1 MKYGINGEG
10 IAYVKRKP
18 VFVPL
23 CLKDE
28 LIDLEITE
36 MNDRFGR
43 GRARKIIEE
52 SPERVKAVCTYQRY
66 CGSCV
71 LMHMSGKEQN
81 QAKKEILQEAL
92 QKYAGY
98 EEEIPDL
105 IRTNDLYYRNK
116 CSLAFGLSHGK
127 LVNVMYQNDSHQK
140 VFIENCPIH
149 EKGLERIRKEI
160 LNVLNRHKCMLYDRK
175 MMKGYRYLMIR
186 GIDGH
191 YQVVLVTGKD
201 EIPLSVIDA
210 IMDIEGIVSL
220 YQGINTERNAINM
233 LPEDLRL
240 LKGQE
245 AIDFRLLGL
254 GLHLKPLSFFQLNT
268 QTAEK
273 LYETVIEA
281 AGEKNGLI
289 VEAYSGIGVMGLIL
303 SRKAKQVI
311 CIDNN
316 ESSIRDGKKIAEE
329 NHIGNI
335 EYRCQDA
342 AKALKQ
348 ILKKQQIGCL
358 VVDPPRT
365 GLNEEMLK
373 ALKEHPVE
381 RIIYV
386 SCNPATLAKN
396 LKVLG
401 KEYRI
406 KRVMPFDMFPQTQ
419 HVETVTLLCR
429 NSVVHHM
436 NLNPDPYEMIKNG
449 KKTIELRLYDEKRQ
463 KIRAGDEIA
472 FDNTVTGETLRVR
485 VLKLHCF
492 KSFEELYQTLPL
504 LQCGYTEEDIAQAK
518 PSDMEQ
524 YYSLDD
530 QAKYGVVGIEL
541 LLQKS
546 NN

>member
-10 IAYVKRKP
+10 IAYVHRKP

-36 MNDRFGR
+36 MNDRYGR

-52 SPERVKAVCTYQRY
+52 SPERVKAVCPYQRD

-71 LMHMSGKEQN
+71 LMHMSDKEQN

-140 VFIENCPIH
+140 VYIDECVIH
-149 EKGLERIRKEI
+149 EKGLEKIREEI
-160 LNVLNRHKCMLYDRK
+160 LNVLNAHKCILYDRK
-175 MMKGYRYLMIR
+175 TMKGYRYLMIR
-186 GIDGH
+186 GIETEF
-191 YQVVLVTGKD
+191 QVVLVTGKE
-201 EIPLSVIDA
+201 EIPSPIVDG
-210 IMDIEGIVSL
+210 IMKIKGIASL
-220 YQGINTERNAINM
+220 YQGINTDRDVLNM
-233 LPEDLRL
+233 IPEDLRL
-240 LKGQE
+240 LKGKE
-245 AIDFRLLGL
+245 TIGFELLEL
-254 GLHLKPLSFFQLNT
+254 KLQLKPLSFFQLNT
-268 QTAEK
+268 QTAK
-273 LYETVIEA
+273 NLYESVIEM
-281 AGEKNGLI
+281 AGEKNGLV

-303 SRKAKQVI
+303 SGKARKVI

-316 ESSIRDGKKIAEE
+316 ESSIRDGRQIAEE
-329 NHIGNI
+329 NHIDNI

-348 ILKKQQIGCL
+348 ILKKEKIDCL

-381 RIIYV
+381 KIIYV

-406 KRVMPFDMFPQTQ
+406 DRITPFDMFPQTQ
-419 HVETVTLLCR
+419 HVETVCC
-429 NSVVHHM
+429 
-436 NLNPDPYEMIKNG
+436 
-449 KKTIELRLYDEKRQ
+449 LYRQ
-463 KIRAGDEIA
+463 KKDFIS
-472 FDNTVTGETLRVR
+472 
-485 VLKLHCF
+485 VLYEPKDA
-492 KSFEELYQTLPL
+492 E
-504 LQCGYTEEDIAQAK
+504 
-518 PSDMEQ
+518 
-524 YYSLDD
+524 
-530 QAKYGVVGIEL
+530 
-541 LLQKS
+541 
-546 NN
+546 